1 LPLAAFLALVLC
13 GRALP
18 RRAIAVLGT
27 APAAAAAALAV
38 AIAWNFIASPPPG
51 GAFVS
56 PHWTWIDV
64 GDHTLASGH
73 ILAQVGLYLDPLAVV
88 MMLVVTVIGFLILL
102 YSMQYMA
109 GDESYGRF
117 FAYMNLFVSMM
128 LVLVLADN
136 LLFFYLGWEGV
147 GLCSYLLI
155 SFWYKDAANVRAG
168 RKAFIVTRVGDTALL
183 LGIFLLATNLG
194 TLDIQGVLAGAAN
207 AQTWPAGSGL
217 AVAAAMLLLG
227 GALGK
232 SAQLPLQTW
241 LPDAMAGPTPTSALI
256 HAATMVTAGVYLLAR
271 MSPLMAK
278 APDVQTLTAVIGAAT
293 LLYAGLSA
301 LVQRD
306 IKRVL
311 AYSTISQVGYMFL
324 ALGVGSA
331 WSAIFHLVTHAVFK
345 SLLFLAAGAVI
356 LAMRHEQD
364 MFKMGGL
371 RKRMPLA
378 FWSFLIGGAALSA
391 LPLVTSG
398 DYSKDAMLE
407 AAWMLGTPGG
417 KIFWTAGAVGAIISA
432 AYTFRMIFLVFFG
445 KERRG
450 EGVSPAR
457 GEGILPSCAADIL
470 SASDAFPVAQK
481 KKQQQQDAGGTPA
494 THAGETPAPQP
505 GAAMKIP
512 LVVLSVL
519 TIALAPIQWPRSLG
533 DMPLLSNFLEG
544 TFHVHP
550 NFASSATDSMLL
562 GLTGVA
568 SLLGLTAA
576 YVMFLRRP
584 ELSLGLATSP
594 MGSRLRRLWL
604 AGWGFDWLYDR
615 LLVGPFVATAKF
627 LRGDFVD
634 WIYRAVAGTM
644 TLAHFILSAT
654 VTGRLRWYAAGIVI
668 GAIVFLFI
676 VVLR

>member
-1 LPLAAFLALVLC
+1 LWLVPALPLAAFLAILLG
-13 GRALP
+13 GRLLP

-38 AIAWNFIASPPPG
+38 AIAWSFIASPPPG

-64 GDHTLASGH
+64 GDPASPAGH
-73 ILAQVGLYLDPLAVV
+73 FLAQAGLYLDPLAVV

-102 YSMQYMA
+102 YSTQYMA

-194 TLDIQGVLAGAAN
+194 TLDIQGVLAGVAN

-293 LLYAGLSA
+293 LLYAALSA

-371 RKRMPLA
+371 RKRMPLV

-417 KIFWTAGAVGAIISA
+417 KVLWTVGAVGAILSA
-432 AYTFRMIFLVFFG
+432 AYTFRMIFLVFCG
-445 KERRG
+445 KERQ
-450 EGVSPAR
+450 EP
-457 GEGILPSCAADIL
+457 
-470 SASDAFPVAQK
+470 DA
-481 KKQQQQDAGGTPA
+481 
-494 THAGETPAPQP
+494 QP

-550 NFASSATDSMLL
+550 NFASPATDILLL

-568 SLLGLTAA
+568 SLLGLGAA

-584 ELSLGLATSP
+584 ELSLRLAMSP
-594 MGSRLRRLWL
+594 AGSRLQRFWL

-615 LLVGPFVATAKF
+615 LLVGPFVAMAEF
-627 LRGDFVD
+627 LRDDFID
-634 WIYRAVAGTM
+634 WIYRVLAETM
-644 TLAHFILSAT
+644 TLAHYIFSAT
-654 VTGRLRWYAAGIVI
+654 VTGRLRWYAAGIVL
-668 GAIVFLFI
+668 GAIVFLLI